1 LEDADDDGKKTHR
14 KQSQK
19 YIDLTGI
26 PPQSPLPRSI
36 AGVPIK
42 GVNGRIKVGVSKYQ
56 GVAYNSKAQIQVG
69 GKQRYIGRYRYD
81 NEEEAA
87 LIMLVLYL
95 NTIPTK
101 LKSQTSTGAEIHR
114 FGRCSTTVTHS
125 QKQQEGQS
133 FKVPRVTN
141 GTR

>member
-42 GVNGRIKVGVSKYQ
+42 RVNGRIKVGVSKYQ
-56 GVAYNSKAQIQVG
+56 GVAYNWKAQIQVG
-69 GKQRYIGRYRYD
+69 GKQRYIGRYD

-87 LIMLVLYL
+87 VDYARALFKY
-95 NTIPTK
+95 NTNT
-101 LKSQTSTGAEIHR
+101 A
-114 FGRCSTTVTHS
+114 
-125 QKQQEGQS
+125 
-133 FKVPRVTN
+133 
-141 GTR
+141 